1 MQNGL
6 RSRGRNI
13 RWAVLAL
20 VGLAGVVWAIA
31 VPRPVL
37 YVVGVLLCL
46 PLVVA
51 VIPRRVVGVLA
62 AVIVLVAAIAVPK
75 IALVAQTRGD
85 VRWSAALKDQ
95 VSMSTPIN
103 VWTIGERIY
112 LLSAEQPLRA
122 FDKTS
127 GRLLADYPDARYKA
141 TAVAAD
147 GSVVGWSHDD
157 EVTYYAAD
165 GGKLWTKPFRGR
177 GAIGS
182 LNMYTPVVAAA
193 DGVVVLAD
201 CTVQLPAKPCRWTGL
216 DRSGRTVWEQQDD
229 RAAVYTPARTFM
241 FNRTIAPLPS
251 VLLGLD
257 KTGEFGAYVVRAAA
271 DGRELGRRPAQP
283 LTSLGLQG
291 DLVVIAERVGDD
303 CRLVG
308 LRAGK
313 QVLAT
318 QGMPCVEGP
327 DGKLPGFLR
336 LTPDRAYL
344 EDSGNAR
351 TVSLKDGSW
360 RSVTGL
366 TFSTGDEPA
375 VAGSDVII
383 YRNGSKL
390 SAVDAASGKPLWS
403 KTAPGKVVEVYV
415 DNGGL
420 LVFSRPRL
428 HNPLFSGEDGAIQAS
443 SWVAA
448 TGERTGTRLIRD
460 GDATRGAATG
470 PGEALLVNYRAATTQ
485 LLGTR

>member
-6 RSRGRNI
+6 RSRGRVI
-13 RWAVLAL
+13 PWAVLAL
-20 VGLAGVVWAIA
+20 IGLAGVVWAIA

-51 VIPRRVVGVLA
+51 VMPRRLVGALA

-75 IALVAQTRGD
+75 AALAAQTRGD
-85 VRWSAALKDQ
+85 VQWSAALNSKI
-95 VSMSTPIN
+95 SMSTPIS
-103 VWTIGERIY
+103 VWTIGDRIY

-122 FDKTS
+122 FEKSS
-127 GRLLADYPDARYKA
+127 GRLIADYPQARYKS

-147 GSVVGWSHDD
+147 GSVVGWFHD
-157 EVTYYAAD
+157 EVTYYAPD
-165 GGKLWTKPFRGR
+165 GSKLWAKPFRGR

-182 LNMYTPVVAAA
+182 LTMYTPVVAAA

-201 CTVQLPAKPCRWTGL
+201 CTVQLPAKPCRWTGV
-216 DRSGRTVWEQQDD
+216 DKSGRTVWEQQDD
-229 RAAVYTPARTFM
+229 RAAVYTPARTFL
-241 FNRTIAPLPS
+241 FNRTVAPLPS

-257 KTGEFGAYVVRAAA
+257 RKGEFGEYVVRAAA

-303 CRLVG
+303 CQLVG
-308 LRAGK
+308 LRGGK

-420 LVFSRPRL
+420 LVFSRPRA
-428 HNPLFSGEDGAIQAS
+428 HNPLFSGENEAIQAS

-448 TGERTGTRLIRD
+448 TGERTGTLLIRD
-460 GDATRGAATG
+460 GDATRGAAIG
-470 PGEALLVNYRAATTQ
+470 PGAALLVNYRAATTQ